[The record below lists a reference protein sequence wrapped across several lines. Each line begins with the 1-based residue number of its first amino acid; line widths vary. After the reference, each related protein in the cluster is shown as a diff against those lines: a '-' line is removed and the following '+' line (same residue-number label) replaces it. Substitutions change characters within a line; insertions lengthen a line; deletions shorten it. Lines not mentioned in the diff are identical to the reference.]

1 MVHWPKTIVGMT
13 TLTDPVH
20 LNDLVSRSSGAR

>member
-13 TLTDPVH
+13 TLMDPVDAD
-20 LNDLVSRSSGAR
+20 DLVSRSSGAR